1 MVGLIEGG
9 VMPEIMMQNRAVT
22 ISLSRSAEKALEE
35 RHGPLFVEMELYFS
49 CLIRKQVLFHEQQR
63 QSDSVTVNDKLS
75 VSFHPVMT
83 SSCMIA
89 EADAEPAKSDFDMVR
104 RDCFT
109 PKWLK
114 LDYKK
119 GRWTGEY
126 GYRNN

>member
-1 MVGLIEGG
+1 
-9 VMPEIMMQNRAVT
+9 MPEIMMQNRTVA
-22 ISLSRSAEKALEE
+22 ISLSRSAEKALAE